1 MDEAPSSSAL
11 GRQSALA
18 EAAYGLYR
26 MIQPECSVE
35 ELRACLKFRKA
46 VAEEFERLLRA
57 GAEGTD
63 LPEVDDGELDPVEQG
78 SAAGVVMST
87 EARKWNPGGNGLA
100 VRFRRSES
108 WCRVIERTTRLHP

>member
-1 MDEAPSSSAL
+1 MAGAPSSSL

-63 LPEVDDGELDPVEQG
+63 FPEVDDGELDPVEQG
-78 SAAGVVMST
+78 SAA
-87 EARKWNPGGNGLA
+87 
-100 VRFRRSES
+100 RRSSEHRSAKMES
-108 WCRVIERTTRLHP
+108 RR

>member
-1 MDEAPSSSAL
+1 
-11 GRQSALA
+11 
-18 EAAYGLYR
+18 

-78 SAAGVVMST
+78 SRG
-87 EARKWNPGGNGLA
+87 W
-100 VRFRRSES
+100 RSSEHRSPKMES
-108 WCRVIERTTRLHP
+108 RS

>member
-1 MDEAPSSSAL
+1 
-11 GRQSALA
+11 
-18 EAAYGLYR
+18 
-26 MIQPECSVE
+26 
-35 ELRACLKFRKA
+35 
-46 VAEEFERLLRA
+46 VAEDFERLLRA

-78 SAAGVVMST
+78 SAAGVVVST

-108 WCRVIERTTRLHP
+108 WCRVIKRTTRLHP